1 MLRPYL
7 PIGVVVIIA
16 ALLAFVAY
24 PAFAQDAAPV
34 IAPSSIWFDLW
45 SIVQPV
51 VVLLVSTVGPVLV
64 TWISARIISFL
75 KVSDQAKQAEIEAH
89 LRDALHQSAM
99 NALKYAMAK
108 TNIAPSMIGATVI
121 SEAVKYVEDKNPEAL
136 AKLNVHGDA
145 LRDIIMSKVPDLMS
159 KLPVPK

>member
-1 MLRPYL
+1 MSKYF
-7 PIGVVVIIA
+7 PIGVVVVIA

-64 TWISARIISFL
+64 TWISARLISWL
-75 KVSDQAKQAEIEAH
+75 KVSDDAKKAEVQAR
-89 LRDALHQSAM
+89 LREALHQSAM
-99 NALKYAMAK
+99 NALKYALAK
-108 TNIAPSMIGATVI
+108 SGAGPAVIGSTLI
-121 SEAVKYVEDKNPEAL
+121 SEAVRYVEEKNPEAL
-136 AKLNVHGDA
+136 SKLNVSGEG
-145 LRDIIMSKVPDLMS
+145 LREIIMSKIPDLPD
-159 KLPVPK
+159 KTATTG